1 MLRMIVFACKMPGVN
16 DIKYYLIYEQSALS
30 DINLISD
37 KARIVSILNS
47 IKNDPF

>member
-1 MLRMIVFACKMPGVN
+1 MTQTKQDKRRVAECN